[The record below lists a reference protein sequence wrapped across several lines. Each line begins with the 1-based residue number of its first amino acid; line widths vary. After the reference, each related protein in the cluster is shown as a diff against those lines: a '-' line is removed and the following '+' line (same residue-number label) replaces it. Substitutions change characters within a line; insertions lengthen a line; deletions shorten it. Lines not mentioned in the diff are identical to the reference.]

1 MNRELLS
8 KAKTEMIVGT
18 YNYGKDDGEWV
29 KGYLY
34 CDTGK
39 YMIRQFEVE
48 RADYV
53 SYEINPET
61 ICPNTGVTD
70 KNGKQIW
77 KNDIVDFMG
86 HKGRI
91 SFECGCFG
99 IAFSDCIDWE
109 EIENN
114 IYPVTGCDN
123 PLRACENDNFISL
136 WEVMWNFNDE
146 EDSINT
152 IEVIGN
158 TFDDLELL
166 ENKTNIEEM
175 D

>member
-8 KAKTEMIVGT
+8 KAKR
-18 YNYGKDDGEWV
+18 KDTGEWV
-29 KGYLY
+29 EGFYYKTYG
-34 CDTGK
+34 CRNGK
-39 YMIRQFEVE
+39 KRDVHFIHTYKEDE
-48 RADYV
+48 H
-53 SYEINPET
+53 YEIDPST
-61 ICPNTGVTD
+61 ICLNTGVTD

-123 PLRACENDNFISL
+123 PLYACTNDNFISL
-136 WEVMWNFNDE
+136 WEIMWNFNDE

-158 TFDDLELL
+158 TFDDPELRERSGFWNGRDQL
-166 ENKTNIEEM
+166 
-175 D
+175 